1 MYYMGLD
8 IETDDPC
15 LKDRGKQKAKGPSW
29 IFGEGRVICT
39 GLYNGKE
46 TKAFEGNGGDFVK
59 KLLLRDD
66 VTIVGANIQYD
77 IGWLLSSFKMSV
89 DEVKCHFLDISIVES
104 LIDEYQDFSLDALAV
119 KYLKEHKKKS
129 ELENIAMSLGLK
141 GDFRQHL
148 GKLWDE
154 GYSREIMDYVAS
166 DADQPLRIWNLQK
179 EIIERDNL
187 WEGFHM
193 NMDMIPVAISMQ
205 QKGVRIDV
213 PKWEENCRKAQEAYE
228 KLKGDFEA
236 KYGKVNI
243 NSPKQ
248 LAELLDRFDVPYK
261 KRITVKG
268 YQPTD
273 RKFTQADCFK
283 GDELFEQKKKL
294 KEIYSGITIEKGKLV
309 LYLPKIYADRACA
322 EILDRGY
329 CAVCNPV
336 VGKPMFAECTASYDI
351 VRDLVQYKQVKNIV
365 DKFLGP
371 VFGRFLAPDGRLH
384 GTFNVVGARHTG
396 RISCRTPNLQQCLAE
411 GSRVLTEKGY
421 VPIEKIKVGDLIFN
435 GNGDL
440 TKVVNVWY
448 KGIKNCTWTVCANN
462 QFKIA
467 TTPDH
472 KVWNGTCWQKAEELK
487 HADIIQS
494 RTGSVPLQTF
504 IDTETD
510 KRSIRNKQSYCRN
523 LCEEVYARR
532 RKGTDS
538 FHESQENCYGLH
550 TRGNRKRLYNRIFVP
565 GKTFTKRFMSE
576 IQNISKNR
584 FELPENLS
592 NERAESG
599 TTCFEGGT
607 GKIFEERSEREK
619 ASCIQRRMYEWP
631 RIYNIGSKRS
641 RRIQK
646 GSDTSCCICSSV
658 RYRGLGFAKVSTCAS
673 CRQKP
678 LKQQLGQLG
687 ALFTKSTRNVTQTA
701 CGLRKVYDL
710 EVASPDHSFIAE
722 GFRVHNCP
730 SKCRL
735 FEKTDHEVD
744 LAHMCRECF
753 IPDEGQAFVKLD
765 YCLSMDS
772 MFLTDKGYVRGDEMY
787 KGAGLLDLDG
797 KLQDYE
803 CYVQERDMISF
814 ELDNGVVLKQIP
826 EHRHFG
832 TDKASKYVKL
842 AKDFKVG
849 DQLAFEGRDFPQSGV
864 CDVRSIL
871 HTDYTDNTLGY
882 VCGLYLG
889 DGYVKDTGEGE
900 IVLHAGNQFLMS
912 MLDRV
917 FTGGEHA
924 AGQIHHA
931 YLRTLFGKT
940 LLKEFGRK
948 EHKTVPDWVFTASA
962 SFRAGLIAG
971 LLDTDAYI
979 TGKKCTIVMCR
990 EHLMRKIAEL
1000 LACCGIYAKW
1010 GEQYV
1015 SADKNNFG
1023 KEHTNYSLYIRTIPS
1038 DLRALIEGNM
1048 LHRDLS
1054 IWKGSNIK
1062 LSWNF
1067 DWSEL
1072 PEKMF
1077 RQHDGALQKS
1087 LYNARHFG
1095 RGIPLETMNRLGL
1108 WQSDKIPVT
1117 IKKIVGGF
1125 REKALIMQCDTHMF
1139 RTYNMSTMNCGQENR
1154 VVAHFAFGKN
1164 GEFVQ
1169 NEYIKNPYF
1178 DEHDYVAKVSGLEE
1192 AHGKK
1197 VGRKFAKNLRFGV
1210 SYGMQKPGM
1219 MKNFGWT
1226 KEFCDNLY
1234 EKVAGAAPWLFEVME
1249 KVQEVVLHRR
1259 YIRTLAGRHI
1269 HLRKGRDKDAYKY
1282 MNYLIQGSA
1291 ADMTKKATVAISRS
1305 RKGETMILTVHDED
1319 CFSVPMTE
1327 EGIDRIV
1334 ELQHYMEHSSDL
1346 RVPAVCNPEI
1356 GPNWADGIEW
1366 SPEYGDVRT
1375 FIREV
1380 FKALKNGTF
1389 YKLKEK
1395 LGSYNGDESFAEFC
1409 ESLEEEEEDDESA
1422 Y

>member
-39 GLYNGKE
+39 GLYNGRE

-77 IGWLLSSFKMSV
+77 VGWLLSSFGMDSYDV
-89 DEVKCHFLDISIVES
+89 RCSFIDVAIVES
-104 LIDEYQDFSLDALAV
+104 LIDEYQDFSLDSLAL

-129 ELENIAMSLGLK
+129 VLEDICLSLNLK

-179 EIIERDNL
+179 EIIERDKL
-187 WEGFHM
+187 WEGFQM
-193 NMDMIPVAISMQ
+193 NMDMIPVVISMQ

-228 KLKGDFEA
+228 RLKGDFEA

-248 LAELLDRFDVPYK
+248 LSELLDRFDVPYK

-268 YQPTD
+268 YQPAD

-283 GDELFEQKKKL
+283 GDELSEQKKKL

-329 CAVCNPV
+329 CAICNPV
-336 VGKPMFAECTASYDI
+336 VGKPMFAECAASYDI

-384 GTFNVVGARHTG
+384 GTFNIVGARRTG
-396 RISCRTPNLQQCLAE
+396 RLSCTKMNLQQ
-411 GSRVLTEKGY
+411 
-421 VPIEKIKVGDLIFN
+421 I
-435 GNGDL
+435 
-440 TKVVNVWY
+440 
-448 KGIKNCTWTVCANN
+448 
-462 QFKIA
+462 
-467 TTPDH
+467 
-472 KVWNGTCWQKAEELK
+472 
-487 HADIIQS
+487 
-494 RTGSVPLQTF
+494 
-504 IDTETD
+504 
-510 KRSIRNKQSYCRN
+510 
-523 LCEEVYARR
+523 
-532 RKGTDS
+532 
-538 FHESQENCYGLH
+538 
-550 TRGNRKRLYNRIFVP
+550 
-565 GKTFTKRFMSE
+565 
-576 IQNISKNR
+576 
-584 FELPENLS
+584 
-592 NERAESG
+592 
-599 TTCFEGGT
+599 
-607 GKIFEERSEREK
+607 
-619 ASCIQRRMYEWP
+619 
-631 RIYNIGSKRS
+631 
-641 RRIQK
+641 
-646 GSDTSCCICSSV
+646 
-658 RYRGLGFAKVSTCAS
+658 
-673 CRQKP
+673 
-678 LKQQLGQLG
+678 
-687 ALFTKSTRNVTQTA
+687 
-701 CGLRKVYDL
+701 
-710 EVASPDHSFIAE
+710 
-722 GFRVHNCP
+722 P
-730 SKCRL
+730 SKTKL

-753 IPDEGQAFVKLD
+753 VPEPGECFVKLD

-772 MFLTDKGYVRGDEMY
+772 MFLTDRGYVRGEDMY

-797 KLQDYE
+797 NLQDYE
-803 CYVQERDMISF
+803 CYVQERDMIAF
-814 ELDNGVVLKQIP
+814 ELDNGVILKQIP

-832 TDKASKYVKL
+832 TDKAVRYIKL

-849 DQLAFEGRDFPQSGV
+849 DQLAFDCKNFAQHET
-864 CDVRSIL
+864 CDVRKIL
-871 HTDYTDNTLGY
+871 HTRLDEETLGY
-882 VCGLYLG
+882 ICGLYLG
-889 DGYVKDTGEGE
+889 DGYVKETGDGE
-900 IVLHAGNQFLMS
+900 IILHDRNLCVLDCS
-912 MLDRV
+912 EV
-917 FTGGEHA
+917 FTGGKHTV
-924 AGQIHHA
+924 GSIHHA
-931 YLRTLFGKT
+931 YLRKSFGKVIAQ
-940 LLKEFGRK
+940 EFGRK
-948 EHKTVPDWVFTASA
+948 EFKTIPDWVFTASA
-962 SFRAGLIAG
+962 DFRTGLIAG
-971 LLDTDAYI
+971 LLDTDAHI
-979 TGKKCTIVMCR
+979 TRKDCRITMCR
-990 EHLMRKIAEL
+990 EPLMRKIAEL
-1000 LACCGIYAKW
+1000 LACCGIYARW
-1010 GEQYV
+1010 CEQRV
-1015 SADKNNFG
+1015 SAEKNNFG
-1023 KEHTNYSLYIRTIPS
+1023 KEHTSYTLYIRIIPS
-1038 DLRALIEGNM
+1038 DLRALIEGTM

-1054 IWKGSNIK
+1054 IWKGSSIK

-1072 PEKMF
+1072 PESMF
-1077 RQHDGALQKS
+1077 RQHDGVLQKS
-1087 LYNARHFG
+1087 LYNARHFR
-1095 RGIPLETMNRLGL
+1095 RGIPLETMNELGF
-1108 WQSDKIPVT
+1108 WQWDKVPVT
-1117 IKKIVGGF
+1117 VKKITGGF
-1125 REKALIMQCDTHMF
+1125 KEKALIMQCDTHMF
-1139 RTYNMSTMNCGQENR
+1139 RTYNMPTMNCGQENR
-1154 VVAHFAFGKN
+1154 VVAHFASGKN

-1169 NEYIKNPYF
+1169 KKYNENPYF

-1197 VGRKFAKNLRFGV
+1197 VGRKYAKNLRFGV
-1210 SYGMQKPGM
+1210 SYGMQKPTM
-1219 MKNFGWT
+1219 MKNFGWS
-1226 KEFCDNLY
+1226 KEFCDDLY

-1249 KVQEVVLHRR
+1249 QVQEVVLHRR

-1291 ADMTKKATVAISRS
+1291 SDMTKKATVAINRS

-1327 EGIDRIV
+1327 EGVERIV
-1334 ELQHYMEHSSDL
+1334 GLQHCMEHSSDL

-1366 SPEYGDVRT
+1366 GPEYGDVRT

-1380 FKALKNGTF
+1380 FRAMRNGTF
-1389 YKLKEK
+1389 YKLKER
-1395 LGSYNGDESFAEFC
+1395 LGNYNGDESFAEFC
-1409 ESLEEEEEDDESA
+1409 ESLEEEEEEDE
-1422 Y
+1422 